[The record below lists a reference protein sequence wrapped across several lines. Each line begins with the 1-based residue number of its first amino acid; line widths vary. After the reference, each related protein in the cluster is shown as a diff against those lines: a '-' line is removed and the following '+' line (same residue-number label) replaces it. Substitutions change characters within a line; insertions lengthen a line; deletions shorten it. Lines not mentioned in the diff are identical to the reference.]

1 MIDVTSATSH
11 ATTNEPDGTDRTGDG
26 YHHGDLPNALRRA
39 AVEVIEE
46 RGAGGFSL
54 REVARRAGVSHTAP
68 AHHFGDM
75 KGLLTS
81 VAEEGFAALH
91 GASEAAIATIDD
103 PVEQLIALGQAYV
116 SMASTHRGHCEVMF
130 RTDIVDADDPEL
142 QSCGLEAYEVLD
154 RVVRRM
160 IADEGLSVDVD
171 EATWLCWSAMQGL
184 VQLAPK
190 ISLIAQ
196 LRGGDPPEIDDLI
209 ARFTTLM
216 VDGIRNAS

>member
-1 MIDVTSATSH
+1 VTSATSSALT
-11 ATTNEPDGTDRTGDG
+11 ATSDG

-81 VAEEGFAALH
+81 VAEEGFEALRAACVVALD
-91 GASEAAIATIDD
+91 GVDD
-103 PVEQLIALGQAYV
+103 PVEQLIALGRAYV
-116 SMASTHRGHCEVMF
+116 SLAATNRGHCEVMF
-130 RTDIVDADDPEL
+130 RTDIIDTDDPEL
-142 QSCGLEAYEVLD
+142 VDCGLEAYGILEAT
-154 RVVRRM
+154 VRRL
-160 IADEGLSVDVD
+160 IEHEQLRVGVD

-184 VQLAPK
+184 VQLQPK
-190 ISLIAQ
+190 IGAIGQ
-196 LRGGDPPEIDDLI
+196 LKGVTVPPVDDLI
-209 ARFTTLM
+209 ARFTEMM
-216 VDGIRNAS
+216 VDGIRNAP